1 MPCKS
6 SFTTSSGKFTAYPE
20 LASKCEAEKLCADKG
35 QILAPFTTKEDV
47 QAVTDMFRNNGE
59 ECKYSYY
66 KYKDYRVGLNFIKVS
81 EGVFRKEFSNGVQWD
96 DKKHS
101 SLYSINP
108 NQK

>member
-47 QAVTDMFRNNGE
+47 QAVTDMFQNNPK
-59 ECKYSYY
+59 ECEYSWY
-66 KYKDYRVGLNFIKVS
+66 KYKDYRVGLNFIKGS
-81 EGVFRKEFSNGVQWD
+81 DGVFRKEFSNGV
-96 DKKHS
+96 
-101 SLYSINP
+101 
-108 NQK
+108 